1 MNKKI
6 FKQQLLDELYAP
18 YKNCM
23 LCPLATMGRTHVV
36 FGRGNADAQLL
47 IIGEGPGRDED
58 LQGKPFVGR
67 SGKLLSKALDA
78 LFIPE
83 DEIYI
88 SNIVKCRPP
97 GNRAPLPSEASV
109 CMNILLKQQIAII
122 RPTIICTLGSSAT
135 HFLLDTKTPIS
146 QLRGRIVSSPF
157 KIPVLPTFHPA
168 YILRNPK
175 ELHSLVADLTVVK
188 ETLLNLKNNTD

>member
-1 MNKKI
+1 MEKKTY
-6 FKQQLLDELYAP
+6 KQALLDELYAP

-23 LCPLATMGRTHVV
+23 LCPLATMGRSHVV
-36 FGRGNADAQLL
+36 FGRGNPDAELL

-58 LQGKPFVGR
+58 LQGLPFVGR

-83 DEIYI
+83 DDIYI

-97 GNRAPLPSEASV
+97 GNRAPLPSEAST
-109 CMNILLKQQIAII
+109 CMNILLKKQIAII
-122 RPTIICTLGSSAT
+122 RPKIMCTLGSSAT
-135 HFLLDTKTPIS
+135 HFLLGINTPIS
-146 QLRGRIVSSPF
+146 QLRGKLISSPF
-157 KIPVLPTFHPA
+157 NIPVLPTFHPA

-175 ELHSLVADLTVVK
+175 ELGSFVADLTAAK
-188 ETLLNLKNNTD
+188 KTISK

>member
-1 MNKKI
+1 MNKES
-6 FKQQLLDELYAP
+6 FKQSLLDELYAP

-23 LCPLATMGRTHVV
+23 LCPLATMGRTNVV
-36 FGRGNADAQLL
+36 FGRGNADAELL

-97 GNRAPLPSEASV
+97 GNRAPLPSEASI
-109 CMNILLKQQIAII
+109 CMNILLKKQIAII
-122 RPTIICTLGSSAT
+122 RPKIICTLGASAT
-135 HFLLDTKTPIS
+135 HFLLGTTMPIS
-146 QLRGRIVSSPF
+146 QIRGKLLTSSF
-157 KIPVLPTFHPA
+157 NIPVMPTFHPA

-175 ELHSLVADLTVVK
+175 ELRSLVEDLTRARDF
-188 ETLLNLKNNTD
+188 LSNS